1 MNVLHQLLGLEPDQ
15 LLLRFDAAVAHGTA
29 TAEAKALAHGLDLD
43 YQLSVPQVA
52 EVLGVDD
59 NTVRAYTELSEEHP
73 RRLHFVT
80 TSDSSRGK
88 RITLSQIA
96 DWQLRNRT
104 DPDSSDALRR
114 KAHLARLG
122 R

>member
-15 LLLRFDAAVAHGTA
+15 LLQRFDAAVAQGTA
-29 TAEAKALAHGLDLD
+29 TAVAQVLAQGLELD

-59 NTVRAYTELSEEHP
+59 NTVRAYTELPEEHQ
-73 RRLHFVT
+73 RRLHYVT
-80 TSDSSRGK
+80 TSDSARGK
-88 RITLSQIA
+88 RITVSQIA
-96 DWQLRNRT
+96 DWQRRNCT
-104 DPDSSDALRR
+104 DPDSAETLRR
-114 KAHLARLG
+114 KAHAARL